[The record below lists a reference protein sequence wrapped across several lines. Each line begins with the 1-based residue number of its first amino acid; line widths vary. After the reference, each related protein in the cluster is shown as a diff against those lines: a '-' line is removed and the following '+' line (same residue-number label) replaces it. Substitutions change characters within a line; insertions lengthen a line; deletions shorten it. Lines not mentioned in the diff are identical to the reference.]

1 MTRGM
6 HTLLTLTSAVALTTT
21 VGTAF
26 ARGTEEQGRPTWC
39 GEVSHSGA
47 TWHRF
52 SDGEHCR
59 HYPHAEDQAGPCDIA
74 PHPAGYY
81 CAG

>member
-6 HTLLTLTSAVALTTT
+6 RTLLTLTSAVTLTAT
-21 VGTAF
+21 VGVTS
-26 ARGTEEQGRPTWC
+26 ARGTEEEGRPTWC

-52 SDGEHCR
+52 WSS
-59 HYPHAEDQAGPCDIA
+59 
-74 PHPAGYY
+74 PASVEWSRLGVSRGRRMS
-81 CAG
+81 ARSASGTGRGT